1 MPVLSQVSRG
11 ANLHAT
17 TPDIG
22 AQYYFIDVTLVCEDD
37 NSELVDV
44 VTVADVDDEDHVGNS
59 LLQMLKL
66 RFGHKA

>member
-22 AQYYFIDVTLVCEDD
+22 AQYYFIDVTLVCEDA
-37 NSELVDV
+37 NSKLIEV
-44 VTVADVDDEDHVGNS
+44 VPVADVDDEDRIGNS
-59 LLQMLKL
+59 LLQI
-66 RFGHKA
+66 